1 MQTIW
6 QSLCLQYFRTNPHDE
21 DFFVIGAVENAD
33 ATTLWQAL
41 CGAPQNCQPRPWPEK
56 SAAPHAG
63 WRRNAIAA
71 GRSTHQPAWPE
82 VFHSYAWTCRLCFT
96 LVGHFW
102 RLTLSPSLTLNSAD
116 LIFTESLSEK

>member
-41 CGAPQNCQPRPWPEK
+41 CGAPQNCQPRPWPENQQHRMPVGDAMQSLQVAQRINLLGQK
-56 SAAPHAG
+56 FFIAMLGLAG
-63 WRRNAIAA
+63 CVLPWWAIS
-71 GRSTHQPAWPE
+71 G
-82 VFHSYAWTCRLCFT
+82 
-96 LVGHFW
+96 
-102 RLTLSPSLTLNSAD
+102 D
-116 LIFTESLSEK
+116 